1 MLQRPHSG
9 PSPAVSLHMRWEVC
23 GTNKIGLPGFHVYP
37 DPILPASRP
46 CSAHPDPKDSQS
58 KWPDCPLGGCPG
70 LFPRSVLQ
78 RRDQEGVCSRLDPR
92 SGQDWLFV
100 ESHGQSLYK
109 QVRLSTGIHAR
120 CPVILVRAG
129 EGRLRSGAW
138 DLKELKSSNI
148 EPVLVGSH
156 EAIFIMVR
164 RWIIFCH

>member
-1 MLQRPHSG
+1 MSTQIPYFLLPDHALLTQIPQI
-9 PSPAVSLHMRWEVC
+9 PSPNGLTVLC
-23 GTNKIGLPGFHVYP
+23 G
-37 DPILPASRP
+37 
-46 CSAHPDPKDSQS
+46 
-58 KWPDCPLGGCPG
+58 GGCPG

-78 RRDQEGVCSRLDPR
+78 RRDQEGVCSLLDPR

-100 ESHGQSLYK
+100 ESYGQSLYK

-148 EPVLVGSH
+148 EPGLLGSH